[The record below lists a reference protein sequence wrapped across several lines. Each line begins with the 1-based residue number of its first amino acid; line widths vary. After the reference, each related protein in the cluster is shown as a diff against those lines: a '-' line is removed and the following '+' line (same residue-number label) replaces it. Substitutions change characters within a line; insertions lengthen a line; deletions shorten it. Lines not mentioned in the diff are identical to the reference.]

1 MSIIDRVTRFCNLSI
16 LDHTV
21 ATRKGIVKM
30 YRDSG
35 QSMADFCD
43 RHCLSKGTL
52 GYWNSKYNLLVEKGI
67 DMFYDKGGRPPLLDA
82 TSELAV
88 TTQLINATKDQR
100 SIRKR
105 DFSKL
110 CSEQAVENRKR
121 RNIGVTH
128 LTISP
133 TTSRRYKARLNVG
146 EKQGQFKTQARIE
159 AERDPRNAYSMIA
172 MATAFSSQL
181 SPHMIFNWDAT
192 QFVINGDGEKSMVYI
207 KGELDSPL
215 THPGS
220 GGLNF
225 AIKLYHF
232 HCAAG
237 FPAIPVFI
245 VAVDSLDED
254 DLICHK
260 VLGLSNN
267 TAPSS
272 YGYLCFTKTRC
283 CNKKFY
289 SWFASTVVCPF
300 VEQQREDFEC
310 KVYRYLKKEFL

>member
-67 DMFYDKGGRPPLLDA
+67 DMFYDKGRRPPLLDA

-159 AERDPRNAYSMIA
+159 AE
-172 MATAFSSQL
+172 L
-181 SPHMIFNWDAT
+181 
-192 QFVINGDGEKSMVYI
+192 
-207 KGELDSPL
+207 L
-215 THPGS
+215 T
-220 GGLNF
+220 
-225 AIKLYHF
+225 
-232 HCAAG
+232 
-237 FPAIPVFI
+237 
-245 VAVDSLDED
+245 
-254 DLICHK
+254 
-260 VLGLSNN
+260 
-267 TAPSS
+267 
-272 YGYLCFTKTRC
+272 
-283 CNKKFY
+283 
-289 SWFASTVVCPF
+289 
-300 VEQQREDFEC
+300 
-310 KVYRYLKKEFL
+310 